1 MTDTIKQLE
10 ARVQELIEEV
20 KDLEAGSDEHKAR
33 VDELNK
39 LGGILR
45 DLKDVEYKEEDN
57 YRNYGIKLEEMQ
69 TDKINKYLMTSISAG
84 SLIMGGVF
92 GYWTYRFDEKGT
104 ITSTLGRSILN
115 KICIPKK

>member
-1 MTDTIKQLE
+1 MTNVIKQLE

-20 KDLEAGSDEHKAR
+20 KDLTPGSDEHKAR
-33 VDELNK
+33 LDEANK
-39 LGGILR
+39 LGQVLR

-69 TDKINKYLMTSISAG
+69 TDKINKYIMTGISAG

-92 GYWTYRFDEKGT
+92 GYYTFRFDEKGT
-104 ITSTLGRSILN
+104 ITSTLGRNILN
-115 KICIPKK
+115 KLCIPKK